1 MHRHALALKYGYNPN
16 QPRVP
21 KGEEGAGQWTA
32 LGGTQVAA
40 GGPAV
45 AWRVRL
51 NRADFP
57 GATNG
62 QLVRLELNIAR
73 TEAALQKIRE
83 YDPNWQP
90 RTASLT
96 TPGSID
102 GAISHSGERALEAEA
117 RLQQLRTG
125 IGGNRGS
132 ALDNLPQG
140 ASSPRAF
147 DGAAW
152 IAAYRSVNNSS
163 DLFGRPTWPADRD
176 TVAVARLDGDV
187 YFGVSS
193 GVGAPKYTT
202 LDRRDAE
209 SWRWELYS
217 KRGEA
222 NESDNI
228 GGIPYNSAYHA
239 EAAAMFRAYRG
250 NGNSLADKYLEVHVD
265 REMCRSCDLTLPKL
279 GLRLGNPTVTFVNT
293 KTGERST
300 MRSGEWLP

>member
-1 MHRHALALKYGYNPN
+1 MDELDLEITRVRSLHAIACAFARLKWLRDAERFELAMHRHALALKYGYNPN

-32 LGGTQVAA
+32 LGGTQVAG

-125 IGGNRGS
+125 IGGNRGP
-132 ALDNLPQG
+132 ALDTAGRFLS
-140 ASSPRAF
+140 AS
-147 DGAAW
+147 
-152 IAAYRSVNNSS
+152 V
-163 DLFGRPTWPADRD
+163 
-176 TVAVARLDGDV
+176 
-187 YFGVSS
+187 
-193 GVGAPKYTT
+193 
-202 LDRRDAE
+202 
-209 SWRWELYS
+209 
-217 KRGEA
+217 
-222 NESDNI
+222 
-228 GGIPYNSAYHA
+228 
-239 EAAAMFRAYRG
+239 
-250 NGNSLADKYLEVHVD
+250 
-265 REMCRSCDLTLPKL
+265 
-279 GLRLGNPTVTFVNT
+279 
-293 KTGERST
+293 
-300 MRSGEWLP
+300 